1 MYLKFNK
8 IRWKNFLRTGNE
20 FIEIDFTLAN
30 KTLVLGKNGWGKST
44 VLDGLTY
51 GLFNKPFRKVN
62 LPQLVNET
70 TNKNC
75 VVEVE
80 FSIGKNEYKVIR
92 GQKPKVFEIY
102 VNGKMVDQTAD
113 TDDYQEYLENSILKT
128 NYKSFCQIVIL
139 GSATYIPFMSMK
151 VPERREI
158 IEDLLDLKIFT
169 TMNVLLKEKVSANN
183 QAIKDMDNT
192 IQSLK
197 DKISLTEKHLAAMQS
212 NNDELIADKKKE
224 LKQAEKDV
232 DKFKS
237 LIEQLKEAKDALST
251 DMVDVSKYT
260 KKISQYEEIKADL
273 ERERSTLNKEIKFL
287 NDNDDCPTC
296 DQHIT
301 EEFKTGTLEEKNNR
315 LKEIGEGLAAI
326 ETKLTPLKTK
336 KREAEQDNSV
346 TTANINTA
354 NSKISN
360 VQGQLTGTER
370 LVRSLTIEIDKLEEK
385 TALKD
390 DDGGLAQ
397 FKLDLANSALQYE
410 QLLENKEIFDASAL
424 ILKDKGIKARV
435 IAQYIPKFNEYINK
449 YLTAMDFH
457 VKFELDE
464 NFDEIIYSKN
474 KNNFSFNSFSEGL
487 KLRINLAVLLSWRDV
502 AKKKNSINTNLLIM
516 DEILDSSLDVDGTD
530 DFFKILDTIAV
541 DNNTFIISPKGEEM
555 MDKFDRVL
563 KFSNNRNFSRLEN
576 V

>member
-51 GLFNKPFRKVN
+51 GLFNKPFRKIN

-75 VVEVE
+75 LVEVE

-232 DKFKS
+232 EKFKS

-301 EEFKTGTLEEKNNR
+301 EEFKTDTLEEKNNR

-410 QLLENKEIFDASAL
+410 QLLENKGIFDASAL

>member
-75 VVEVE
+75 LVEVE

-113 TDDYQEYLENSILKT
+113 TDDYQDYLENSILKT

-169 TMNVLLKEKVSANN
+169 TMNVLLKEKISANN

-232 DKFKS
+232 EKFKS
-237 LIEQLKEAKDALST
+237 LIDQLKEAKESLST

-260 KKISQYEEIKADL
+260 KKITQYEEIKADL
-273 ERERSTLNKEIKFL
+273 ERERSILNKEIKFL

-326 ETKLTPLKTK
+326 ETKLTPLKIK

-354 NSKISN
+354 NAKISN

-397 FKLDLANSALQYE
+397 FKLDLTNSALQYE
-410 QLLENKEIFDASAL
+410 QLLENKGIFDASAL